1 MDRLSQKQAR
11 LYRYIQDHV
20 RREGYPPTYDEI
32 RADLGYSS
40 KSLVRYHLDA
50 LVAKGY
56 LERKP
61 GASRGLRLAVQPAT
75 ATFTLPVLGVIAAGV
90 PTTSDQVLEAV
101 ELTRDI
107 VRDHGDGLY
116 GLRVRGESMIDAL
129 IHDGDIVVMKHQQDA
144 RDGEMVAV
152 RLKDRDEYTL
162 KRFYRENGRI
172 RLQPAHPSFPP
183 IYVHPANVEVQ
194 GRVVAVIR
202 QL

>member
-1 MDRLSQKQAR
+1 MDNLSQKQAR
-11 LYRYIQDHV
+11 LYSYIRDHV
-20 RREGYPPTYDEI
+20 QHEGYPPTYDEI
-32 RADLGYSS
+32 LTDLGYST
-40 KSLVRYHLDA
+40 KSLVRHHLDVLIA
-50 LVAKGY
+50 RGY

-61 GASRGLRLAVQPAT
+61 GVSRGLRLAERPET
-75 ATFTLPVLGVIAAGV
+75 TSFTLPVLGVIAAGI

-172 RLQPAHPSFPP
+172 RLQPANPSFPAL
-183 IYVHPANVEVQ
+183 YAHPANVEIQ

>member
-1 MDRLSQKQAR
+1 MNHLSQKQAR
-11 LYRYIQDHV
+11 LYSYIQDHV
-20 RREGYPPTYDEI
+20 QRQGYPPTYDEI

-61 GASRGLRLAVQPAT
+61 GASRGLRLAPRPET
-75 ATFTLPVLGVIAAGV
+75 GTFTLPVLGVIAAGI

-107 VRDHGDGLY
+107 VRDHGEGLY

-162 KRFYRENGRI
+162 KRFYRESGRI
-172 RLQPAHPSFPP
+172 RLQPANPSFPP
-183 IYVHPANVEVQ
+183 LYVHPANVEVQ

>member
-1 MDRLSQKQAR
+1 MDNLSQKQAR
-11 LYRYIQDHV
+11 LYGYIREHV
-20 RREGYPPTYDEI
+20 QREGYPPTYDEI
-32 RADLGYSS
+32 CADLGYST
-40 KSLVRYHLDA
+40 KSLVRHHLDA
-50 LVAKGY
+50 LIAKGY

-61 GASRGLRLAVQPAT
+61 GASRGLRLAARPQT
-75 ATFTLPVLGVIAAGV
+75 HGFTLPVLGVIAAGI

-107 VRDHGDGLY
+107 VRDQGDGLY

-172 RLQPAHPSFPP
+172 RLQPANPSFPAL
-183 IYVHPANVEVQ
+183 YAHPANVEVQ

>member
-1 MDRLSQKQAR
+1 MNNLSQRQVK
-11 LYRYIQDHV
+11 LYSYIREHV
-20 RREGYPPTYDEI
+20 QREGYPPTYDEMC
-32 RADLGYSS
+32 ADLGFST
-40 KSLVRYHLDA
+40 KSLVRHHLDA
-50 LVAKGY
+50 LIAKGY
-56 LERKP
+56 LERTP
-61 GASRGLRLAVQPAT
+61 GASRGLRLAEQPQAT
-75 ATFTLPVLGVIAAGV
+75 TFSLPVLGVIAAGI

-107 VRDHGDGLY
+107 VREQGDGLY

-129 IHDGDIVVMKHQQDA
+129 IHDGDIVVMKHQKEA
-144 RDGEMVAV
+144 HDGEMVAV

-172 RLQPAHPSFPP
+172 RLQPANPSFPP
-183 IYVHPANVEVQ
+183 LYAHPANVEVQ

>member
-1 MDRLSQKQAR
+1 MDHLSQKQAR
-11 LYRYIQDHV
+11 LYGYIRDHV
-20 RREGYPPTYDEI
+20 QREGYPPTYDEI
-32 RADLGYSS
+32 CADLGYST
-40 KSLVRYHLDA
+40 KSLVRHHLDA
-50 LVAKGY
+50 LITRGY

-61 GASRGLRLAVQPAT
+61 GASRGLRLALRPQT
-75 ATFTLPVLGVIAAGV
+75 TSFSLPVLGVIAAGI

-107 VRDHGDGLY
+107 VRDQGDGLY

-162 KRFYRENGRI
+162 KRFYREGGRV
-172 RLQPAHPSFPP
+172 RLQPANPSFPP
-183 IYVHPANVEVQ
+183 LFAHPANVEVQ